1 MSNGDL
7 SYDGI
12 ELGKQYGPY
21 KYPLAERIPRI
32 LEATEN
38 AHPWH
43 HGRSPWGPPVA
54 PPSLLG
60 SMCMRFIDS
69 IAPIAPGTLHT
80 RQDVQTLAA
89 LRLDRQPIAYG
100 KFVEK
105 YERRG
110 RRWAVFEARFR
121 DETGLLIGHGR
132 TTLAF
137 PERVETKDGVS
148 RGEEHASERKGHLDP
163 ITRTLTQEHMTAFSE
178 DSANALRGSSIHV
191 QPEVAKK
198 FGYEKTIAQGM
209 MAADYISEMM
219 TGVLGKQWFEYAD
232 LSLTFLHPILCG
244 DTLTVNGSLQ
254 SEALEGAVMRRVFE
268 LWAEN
273 QRGEAV
279 AAGTAGSLVIPPA

>member
-1 MSNGDL
+1 MADL

-12 ELGKQYGPY
+12 ELGKPYGPY
-21 KYPLAERIPRI
+21 YYPLKERMPRI

-54 PPSLLG
+54 PPSILG
-60 SMCMRFIDS
+60 SVCMRFIDW
-69 IAPIAPGTLHT
+69 IAPLAPGTLHT
-80 RQDVQTLAA
+80 RQDVETLAA

-110 RRWAVFEARFR
+110 RRWGVFEARFR

-137 PERVETKDGVS
+137 PERVETKDDGS
-148 RGEEHASERKGHLDP
+148 RGEKQASERRGHLDP

-178 DSANALRGSSIHV
+178 DSANALRGTSAHI

-198 FGYEKTIAQGM
+198 FGYETTLAQGM

-219 TGVLGKQWFEYAD
+219 NGVLGKQWFEYAN
-232 LSLTFLHPILCG
+232 LSLTFLHPILRG

-254 SEALEGAVMRRVFE
+254 SETLEGAVMRRVFE
-268 LWAEN
+268 VWAEN